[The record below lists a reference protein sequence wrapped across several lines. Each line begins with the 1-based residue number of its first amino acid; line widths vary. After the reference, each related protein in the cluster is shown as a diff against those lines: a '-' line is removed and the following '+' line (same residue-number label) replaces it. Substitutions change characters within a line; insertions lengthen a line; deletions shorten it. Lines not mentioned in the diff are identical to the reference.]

1 MRGQAAGTDARAE
14 TARARG
20 GRRKAQAQRYW
31 GPVGPRARREVFF
44 SFWYSV
50 ASMGRPACR
59 GEVGQALRAAGARK
73 GRGRDCRGQRER
85 RNAIKNTLLPVA
97 GISPGKSV
105 FFVVFYEIFLR
116 ISASRA
122 ASLPEACP
130 FWGGAG
136 PEACLFFRFLDQFF
150 FAGLRWVKLDG
161 CTAELP
167 CFASI
172 KGEFHVPFPAGQ
184 HGRQDLCV

>member
-1 MRGQAAGTDARAE
+1 MLKKERSRSPRKRMAGHLPRDAGT
-14 TARARG
+14 
-20 GRRKAQAQRYW
+20 GRRHGCPGGNGTGPWRQAQRYW

-105 FFVVFYEIFLR
+105 FFIVFYEIFLR
-116 ISASRA
+116 ISASRPHPCRKRVRFGEGQGRKRVCF
-122 ASLPEACP
+122 SVFLTN
-130 FWGGAG
+130 
-136 PEACLFFRFLDQFF
+136 FF
-150 FAGLRWVKLDG
+150 LRD
-161 CTAELP
+161 
-167 CFASI
+167 
-172 KGEFHVPFPAGQ
+172 
-184 HGRQDLCV
+184 

>member
-1 MRGQAAGTDARAE
+1 MLKKERSRSPRTRMAGICPVMRGQAAGTDARAE

-44 SFWYSV
+44 SFWYPV

-116 ISASRA
+116 ISAQRPHPCRKRVRFGEGQGRKRVCFSVFLTKFFSR
-122 ASLPEACP
+122 
-130 FWGGAG
+130 
-136 PEACLFFRFLDQFF
+136 D
-150 FAGLRWVKLDG
+150 
-161 CTAELP
+161 
-167 CFASI
+167 
-172 KGEFHVPFPAGQ
+172 
-184 HGRQDLCV
+184 